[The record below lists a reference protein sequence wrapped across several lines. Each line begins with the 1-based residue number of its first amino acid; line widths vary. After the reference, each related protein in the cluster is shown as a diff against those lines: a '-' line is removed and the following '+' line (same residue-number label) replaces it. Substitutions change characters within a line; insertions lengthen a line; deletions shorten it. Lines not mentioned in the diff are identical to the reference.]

1 MRRLRGFS
9 MIETMVVVA
18 ILAIVIGIA
27 VPSLRT
33 WIADM
38 QVRTKAEAMLNGL
51 QFARGEA
58 LRRNARIAFTLAA
71 DTSWVVGC
79 ETAVATDGD
88 GDGVADCPST
98 IQSKPAAEAGAEGVS
113 VSILP
118 ADADRA
124 TFNGVGMIVDNADG
138 TATLATVDFASTSGG
153 SRTYRVVLTTGG
165 QSRICNPA
173 ETDATK
179 PEKC

>member
-9 MIETMVVVA
+9 MIETMIVVA
-18 ILAIVIGIA
+18 ILAIVIGVA
-27 VPSLRT
+27 VPSLRS
-33 WIADM
+33 WIAGM

-58 LRRNARIAFTLAA
+58 LRRNARVVFTLAA
-71 DTSWVVGC
+71 DSSWSVGC

-88 GDGVADCPST
+88 GDGVADCPLT
-98 IQSKPAAEAGAEGVS
+98 IQSKPAAEAGGQGVLLS
-113 VSILP
+113 LLP
-118 ADADRA
+118 VGASRA
-124 TFNGVGMIVDNADG
+124 TFNGVGMIVVNADG
-138 TATLATVDFASTSGG
+138 TATLASADFSSTAGG

-165 QSRICNPA
+165 QSRLCNPA
-173 ETDATK
+173 ETDAAK